1 MEDLERLTTRE
12 GSWTLTFLAS
22 SGALEPSYPTY
33 FHFSVGGKKGDES
46 FDGENL
52 VVEDMAA
59 YKAFYEDLTA
69 QLVEKFNM
77 ESDHQRYHA
86 ATTSNLFLRKFRDG
100 MGSKNN
106 IIMRMA
112 WSASLW
118 DSRRIAIAKCIAD
131 TLNAHFESDVVKKYA
146 ADLKVKK
153 CGY

>member
-1 MEDLERLTTRE
+1 
-12 GSWTLTFLAS
+12 
-22 SGALEPSYPTY
+22 
-33 FHFSVGGKKGDES
+33 
-46 FDGENL
+46 
-52 VVEDMAA
+52 
-59 YKAFYEDLTA
+59 
-69 QLVEKFNM
+69 
-77 ESDHQRYHA
+77 
-86 ATTSNLFLRKFRDG
+86 

-131 TLNAHFESDVVKKYA
+131 TLNAHFESDVVKTYA